1 MFDPGSLMI
10 DFEKGRIIASPKIDL
25 NTNIILNNTFEVN
38 SNILCFLHHEER
50 RKVLV
55 SQLYMTLGHHSLSD
69 SSVHGILQAIT
80 LEWVAIPS
88 SRGPL

>member
-38 SNILCFLHHEER
+38 SDILYLLPHEER
-50 RKVLV
+50 RKC
-55 SQLYMTLGHHSLSD
+55 
-69 SSVHGILQAIT
+69 
-80 LEWVAIPS
+80 
-88 SRGPL
+88 